1 MNCKRKVLSFFI
13 IISQFLT
20 ITVSEGA
27 GFQFIMLS
35 QFFITSPLQ
44 LPETLH
50 TKVICP
56 CFFGE
61 STGVRTGP
69 SVSVQAPA

>member
-20 ITVSEGA
+20 IIVSEGA

-35 QFFITSPLQ
+35 QFFNYHISRVHCSGQ
-44 LPETLH
+44 LPET
-50 TKVICP
+50 
-56 CFFGE
+56 F
-61 STGVRTGP
+61 
-69 SVSVQAPA
+69 